1 MCQNVPFVLI
11 CFQAS
16 AAPRLARKLSTNLK
30 KIYVLAQQH
39 LEFNLYFYYKTIS
52 VSSVY
57 GIDKKGKR
65 VLVKNNCE
73 KLCLNKTFK

>member
-16 AAPRLARKLSTNLK
+16 AAPRPENSAHL
-30 KIYVLAQQH
+30 LAQQH